1 MLLHHHY
8 HSGHGFGS
16 FFAKLFSKVAGKTVA
31 KSIGTVAKVVGRK
44 AIKAATSSTVKSLAK
59 KAAKEI
65 GKEAAKAGTDFA
77 VNKINSLAQIAIKR
91 GVPSKLVHNALTV
104 GEEGARS
111 GITKLGDTAVNKIH
125 AGIDNLKKRKSSTA
139 FIEPIK
145 KKKKSLSSRIFEA

>member
-1 MLLHHHY
+1 MLLHYHY

-16 FFAKLFSKVAGKTVA
+16 FFAKLFSKVAAKTVA
-31 KSIGTVAKVVGRK
+31 KSIGTVAKVAGRK

-77 VNKINSLAQIAIKR
+77 VNKINSLAQKAINK
-91 GVPSKLVHNALTV
+91 GVSPKLVHNLSTF

-111 GITKLGDTAVNKIH
+111 A
-125 AGIDNLKKRKSSTA
+125 IDNLAKAGVKRTTT
-139 FIEPIK
+139 FIGPTRK
-145 KKKKSLSSRIFEA
+145 KKKKSLSYLIDQA